1 MRSVSKHISKKL
13 LYQTQ
18 CFSLKIN
25 LLLFQDRF
33 YEAVG
38 NRFPSVDYGD
48 VSDRVKL
55 KDELKCQDFE
65 WYLKNVYNP
74 DNKAVMVRQQ
84 SPVKVPEQPAAQQ
97 RNDNAVKKS
106 GSVLSIINKG
116 RVCVCVYSI
125 YLFSYL

>member
-13 LYQTQ
+13 SYQNQ

-25 LLLFQDRF
+25 LLSFQDRF

-55 KDELKCQDFE
+55 KNELKCQDFE

-74 DNKAVMVRQQ
+74 DNKALMVRQQ

-97 RNDNAVKKS
+97 RNNNAVKKS

-116 RVCVCVYSI
+116 RVCVYSI
-125 YLFSYL
+125 YICL